1 MMNGLSLKKNNQ
13 EPLPQQYNVLETM
26 LLYSKVAKMP
36 LCLMVAFSTLFGYFL
51 IQPTVDL
58 QLLKSFSGVFLLA
71 CGAASLNSI
80 QEKVSDAAYKRTCRR
95 PVATGQ
101 VSKHNASYFTAVNC
115 VLGLMLLALCG
126 NDLLPFFLG
135 LAALIIYNFV
145 YTPLKQFTEISLLAG
160 GISGALPPAIG
171 WTSGG
176 GNIFDPLIWA
186 VMALFFLWQPPHFCL
201 ILLEYAEDYRKKR
214 QFTNLIT
221 RFSVARVKKII
232 AIWLLAF
239 LTIVLSLTIL
249 PGYLSQSVRFALATG
264 GPLFVALFLLHLF
277 LCRAPRYKLLFV
289 SLNGF
294 MFSIMALLTF
304 SSIIDTI

>member
-1 MMNGLSLKKNNQ
+1 MMSGLKKISVQ
-13 EPLPQQYNVLETM
+13 APLTMQYNVLETM

-36 LCLMVAFSTLFGYFL
+36 LCLMVASSTFFGYFL
-51 IQPTVDL
+51 VQPTVDL
-58 QLLKSFSGVFLLA
+58 QLFKSFSGVFFLA

-80 QEKVSDAAYKRTCRR
+80 QEKASDAEYKRTCHR

-101 VSKHNASYFTAVNC
+101 VSKRKASYFTVVNC
-115 VLGLMLLALCG
+115 LLGLILLVLCG
-126 NDLLPFFLG
+126 NNLLPFFLG
-135 LAALIIYNFV
+135 VAALVIYNLI

-186 VMALFFLWQPPHFCL
+186 IMALFFLWQPPHFCL

-221 RFSVARVKKII
+221 RFTVARVKKII

-239 LTIVLSLTIL
+239 LSIVLSLTIL

-264 GPLFVALFLLHLF
+264 APIFVALFLLHLF
-277 LCRAPRYKLLFV
+277 LSRAPRYKLLFV

-294 MFSIMALLTF
+294 MISIMALLTF
-304 SSIIDTI
+304 SSIIDRI

>member
-1 MMNGLSLKKNNQ
+1 
-13 EPLPQQYNVLETM
+13 
-26 LLYSKVAKMP
+26 MP
-36 LCLMVAFSTLFGYFL
+36 LCLMVASSTFFGYFL
-51 IQPTVDL
+51 VQPTVDL
-58 QLLKSFSGVFLLA
+58 QLFKSFSGVFFLA

-80 QEKVSDAAYKRTCRR
+80 QEKASDAEYKRTCHR

-101 VSKHNASYFTAVNC
+101 VSKRKASYFTVVNC
-115 VLGLMLLALCG
+115 LLGLILLVLCG
-126 NDLLPFFLG
+126 NNLLPFFLG
-135 LAALIIYNFV
+135 VAALVIYNLI

-186 VMALFFLWQPPHFCL
+186 IMALFFLWQPPHFCL

-221 RFSVARVKKII
+221 RFTVARVKKII

-239 LTIVLSLTIL
+239 LSIVLSLTIL

-264 GPLFVALFLLHLF
+264 APIFVALFLLHLF
-277 LCRAPRYKLLFV
+277 LSRAPRYKLLFV

-294 MFSIMALLTF
+294 MISIMALLTF
-304 SSIIDTI
+304 SSIIDRI